1 MANTLSTNDRQQ
13 AQAILE
19 RLREQ
24 GANTVESILEG
35 LRRERAE
42 AERRNSG
49 ILEEARRESLDIYDR
64 MSSVASNMNNIGISN
79 LFQFTNHIRESF
91 TGIGDSLRDSIPEE
105 VKNGFGK
112 ISSTVGSNVSSVL
125 GSGINNLFSD
135 VKNLMSGARDIFMG
149 DFKKIS
155 GLFGV
160 GEEDDDL
167 SRFESKV
174 LKLLNNFDRR
184 QRREER
190 DRARPTPS
198 SPDDDGLLMPLVLAG
213 AFIGIIAGG
222 IISLIGGIGKSFL
235 IPFEIAYKTFM

>member
-1 MANTLSTNDRQQ
+1 MATLSTNDRQQ
-13 AQAILE
+13 TQAILE

-24 GANTVESILEG
+24 GATTVESILEA

-64 MSSVASNMNNIGISN
+64 MLSVASNMNNIGISN

-149 DFKKIS
+149 GFKKIS

-174 LKLLNNFDRR
+174 LKFLNIFDRR

>member
-1 MANTLSTNDRQQ
+1 MATLSTNDRQQ

-149 DFKKIS
+149 GFKKIS

-174 LKLLNNFDRR
+174 LKFLNTFDRR

-198 SPDDDGLLMPLVLAG
+198 RPDDDGLLMPLVLAG